1 MTTFAVL
8 NVDQG
13 YFYSESPIL
22 RKEAKRARI
31 RWDYSSLL
39 PTFARRY
46 ARFSE
51 ATRRSQQLSNKTG
64 CICEVVVI
72 NDTPI
77 KAAA

>member
-13 YFYSESPIL
+13 YFYSESPFL
-22 RKEAKRARI
+22 RKEAKRAGI
-31 RWDYSSLL
+31 PWDNCSIL

-46 ARFSE
+46 VRFTE
-51 ATRRSQQLSNKTG
+51 AMRRSRQISNKTG
-64 CICEVVVI
+64 YICEVVVI

-77 KAAA
+77 KVAA